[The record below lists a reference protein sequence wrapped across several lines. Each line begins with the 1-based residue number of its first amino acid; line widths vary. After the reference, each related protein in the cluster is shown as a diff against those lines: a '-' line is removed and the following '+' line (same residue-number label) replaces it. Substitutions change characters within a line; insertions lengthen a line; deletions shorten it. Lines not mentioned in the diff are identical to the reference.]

1 MGDGVSTLDE
11 FNSRYKKWVT
21 NGKISQGSAGSCNA
35 SSLYD
40 AAGVVSGSDP
50 KRGHDYYLCG
60 DKDGFN
66 CKGLEWSQWDSLFG
80 NCKRGDEK
88 RKGEQW
94 DKVKAAERSAH
105 GKSSSHDP
113 CLNQAWLMTE
123 GVVSFSMGG
132 GGSETSRYDPITD
145 SGCPGDVA
153 SCNAADRTSIN
164 AGDCEAGGYYIT
176 SDCESNSCD
185 TCHIGDVAGM
195 RPAYVTDNSVV
206 YDMDPDGHNADVR
219 QTDDLENCPTGYN
232 RITQCALNGW
242 DVNTYNATV
251 KVAEG
256 VVMVTSVAAAA
267 AAGGV
272 CEVATLGGCT
282 PLLVA
287 ATGAAAEIA
296 VTAAAANSLL
306 DSAPGCGTKQGGN
319 TGRNV
324 SRFCARDYEKFSDNN
339 IAKCCLGSL
348 ANGPE
353 VDTSG
358 NPISNDYKNC
368 PREYC
373 TSRIAEG
380 TGGGGGTNCD
390 NPVTDGTDASGQPEM
405 YCNKM
410 SNTCDQFFHDKCTE
424 VVFNDE
430 THELH
435 QNCKDWGHIQPDS
448 FRTIAH
454 EICNIGDFSGTTRPS
469 QDEVSHVKQVMD
481 TPLCREYIL
490 ENLQTEKTK
499 LKDLCSHYMI
509 KNDEDEWVPNVLL
522 NVDGVDLL
530 QNICPCYYP
539 DEFYNSYR
547 SSLNR
552 EVGTC
557 SDPDGN
563 VDSTIRSRQECENKE
578 GENTWD
584 TDAGQSN
591 LVAAIDDRMAIHP
604 ECYYPECT
612 SSLLYNIEESSCS
625 MNLNLCY
632 QQLTQQN
639 IILGDDKIDTS
650 NVDLTSGQ
658 ANQTC
663 NQSTLLS
670 DPPPSDSGGGGG
682 GEGLFSGLGSFLGGD
697 DDDDG
702 SGSGGGDNST
712 MIIIIVIVIIIIII
726 GVVAVIMLNKGDP
739 NPPAQQPGSQ

>member
-1 MGDGVSTLDE
+1 MSDGVSTLDE
-11 FNSRYKKWVT
+11 FNSRYKEWVT

-35 SSLYD
+35 NSLYTTPTVID
-40 AAGVVSGSDP
+40 GTDP
-50 KRGHDYYLCG
+50 KRVKDYYLCG
-60 DKDGFN
+60 SGDHYH
-66 CKGLEWSQWDSLFG
+66 CKGLDWPQWDSIWG
-80 NCKRGDEK
+80 NCKMTYSGD
-88 RKGEQW
+88 
-94 DKVKAAERSAH
+94 
-105 GKSSSHDP
+105 
-113 CLNQAWLMTE
+113 
-123 GVVSFSMGG
+123 
-132 GGSETSRYDPITD
+132 RYDKCDNMATQTTD
-145 SGCPGDVA
+145 GLTGHNRFNMAIGSGVTTTYDPVSDTISG
-153 SCNAADRTSIN
+153 
-164 AGDCEAGGYYIT
+164 AGGCT
-176 SDCESNSCD
+176 TFPLSTDCK
-185 TCHIGDVAGM
+185 IGNVNGQ
-195 RPAYVTDNSVV
+195 RPAYPNNKTVINQVMPEETNAAQMSINDAYYTD
-206 YDMDPDGHNADVR
+206 G
-219 QTDDLENCPTGYN
+219 LEGCPTGIS
-232 RITQCALNGW
+232 RELICALDGR
-242 DVNTYNATV
+242 DNTEN
-251 KVAEG
+251 
-256 VVMVTSVAAAA
+256 
-267 AAGGV
+267 
-272 CEVATLGGCT
+272 
-282 PLLVA
+282 
-287 ATGAAAEIA
+287 
-296 VTAAAANSLL
+296 TADGHQIPS
-306 DSAPGCGTKQGGN
+306 PGCGFGSDDGN
-319 TGRNV
+319 ENLGK
-324 SRFCARDYEKFSDNN
+324 FCARDSSDYSDEN
-339 IAKCCLGSL
+339 IAQCCLGSL

-358 NPISNDYKNC
+358 NPISNDYRNC
-368 PREYC
+368 PREFC

-390 NPVTDGTDASGQPEM
+390 NPVTDGTDASGQPEI

-424 VVFNDE
+424 VIFNDE
-430 THELH
+430 TNELH
-435 QNCKDWGHIQPDS
+435 QYCKDWGHIQPDS

-454 EICNIGDFSGTTRPS
+454 EICNIGDFSGTARPS

-499 LKDLCSHYMI
+499 LKDLCSHYII
-509 KNDEDEWVPNVLL
+509 KNDQDEWVPNVLL
-522 NVDGVDLL
+522 NVDGEDLL

-557 SDPDGN
+557 SDPDGH

-612 SSLLYNIEESSCS
+612 SSLLYNIEGSSCS

-632 QQLTQQN
+632 QQLIQQN

-650 NVDLTSGQ
+650 NVDLTSGE
-658 ANQTC
+658 AHQTC
-663 NQSTLLS
+663 NQSSLLS
-670 DPPPSDSGGGGG
+670 DPPSSDSGGGDE

-697 DDDDG
+697 DDGGG

-739 NPPAQQPGSQ
+739 NPPAQIQQPPSQ